1 MLVNGDIHVL
11 SRDPELHS
19 ITFII
24 VKLFKE
30 KTRKFEI
37 TQMLRF
43 CTMVEIDP
51 CGFTDIFLMGKGMTF

>member
-24 VKLFKE
+24 VHEDL
-30 KTRKFEI
+30 
-37 TQMLRF
+37 L
-43 CTMVEIDP
+43 V
-51 CGFTDIFLMGKGMTF
+51 